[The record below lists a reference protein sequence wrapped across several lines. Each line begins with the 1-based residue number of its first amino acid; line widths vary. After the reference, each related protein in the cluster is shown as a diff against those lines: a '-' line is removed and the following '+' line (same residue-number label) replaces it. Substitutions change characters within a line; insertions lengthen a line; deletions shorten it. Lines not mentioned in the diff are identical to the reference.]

1 MSHIRAI
8 LSRTIITKLHFQW
21 RLLRDCITNITNKT
35 NKMRCT
41 RCKKKQAIAYID
53 AKFVCERCFQRKV
66 NENKNPGKP
75 KKKSWIDKLLY
86 FRK

>member
-1 MSHIRAI
+1 
-8 LSRTIITKLHFQW
+8 
-21 RLLRDCITNITNKT
+21 
-35 NKMRCT
+35 MRCT